1 MFSSPIYIYVYTGDE
16 KPEYGQ
22 ALGSYFKAVLSGLF
36 SQLGATHMLTGNADR
51 DGTVT

>member
-1 MFSSPIYIYVYTGDE
+1 MYTHIGNE

-22 ALGSYFKAVLSGLF
+22 ALGADFKAVFSGLF
-36 SQLGATHMLTGNADR
+36 SQLGATHVLTGHADR